1 MKRVCLF
8 VTFILTLVLLLAGAN
23 AERAYSQVGP
33 PKITLTPASGFATT
47 TIAGEGFSNSEISIY
62 WDQERIPTV
71 PSPLFPTYGTQQIPG
86 YFTAIISIPTQA
98 NPGSHEVIAKDQE
111 GNWASAIFE
120 VIDMTVPQGPIGE
133 TGPAG
138 PSGLAGAQGSTG
150 PAGPAGEKGP
160 PGPTGEPG
168 PQGPAGTQG
177 PQGPVGEPGPQG
189 ETGPGAGIS
198 IIAIILSVI
207 ALGLAVFSRIKKWV
221 MG

>member
-8 VTFILTLVLLLAGAN
+8 VTLILTSVLVLGGAN

-47 TIAGEGFSNSEISIY
+47 TIAGEGFTGGEIYIY
-62 WDQERIPTV
+62 WDQEHIPTV
-71 PSPLFPTYGTQQIPG
+71 PSPLFSTYTTGQIPG

-111 GNWASAIFE
+111 GNWAGAIFE
-120 VIDMTVPQGPIGE
+120 VIDMTGPQGPAGE
-133 TGPAG
+133 TGPVG
-138 PSGLAGAQGSTG
+138 PSGPSGAQGSAG
-150 PAGPAGEKGP
+150 PAGPAGEKGA

-168 PQGPAGTQG
+168 PQGPAGEQG
-177 PQGPVGEPGPQG
+177 PQGPAGEPGPG
-189 ETGPGAGIS
+189 TGIS

-207 ALGLAVFSRIKKWV
+207 ALGLAVFSRIKKWIT
-221 MG
+221 G